1 MERLGVD
8 PEGREVWFQWSL
20 PSAADG
26 TRVPVVTGF
35 EHGHWVYQL
44 IVPVPQLL
52 GLIGTLKGGSIGVT
66 HRWQ

>member
-20 PSAADG
+20 PSVADG
-26 TRVPVVTGF
+26 ACVPVVTGF
-35 EHGHWVYQL
+35 AQGPRVYQL
-44 IVPVPQLL
+44 MVPVPQLI
-52 GLIGTLKGGSIGVT
+52 GLFGSLKVGSGGVT